1 MRLLLKSVFCL
12 ALPFFVMACAPTL
25 LGPTAAT
32 GYFFTVLY
40 PSTILLHAA
49 TEIVVKVQDA
59 AGQPVDGLPV
69 LFEVDASW
77 SGDAT
82 ISPARV
88 STHKGRASAVIEVGV
103 LGIMPLWVTVDGTR
117 QEIRIN
123 AEQRGDVPSG
133 A

>member
-1 MRLLLKSVFCL
+1 
-12 ALPFFVMACAPTL
+12 MACAPKL
-25 LGPTAAT
+25 LGPTAST

-40 PSTILLHAA
+40 PSTILLRAA

-69 LFEVDASW
+69 LFEIDASW

-88 STHKGRASAVIEVGV
+88 ATRKGRASAVIDAGV

-117 QEIRIN
+117 RKIEITT
-123 AEQRGDVPSG
+123 AQRGDVPSG